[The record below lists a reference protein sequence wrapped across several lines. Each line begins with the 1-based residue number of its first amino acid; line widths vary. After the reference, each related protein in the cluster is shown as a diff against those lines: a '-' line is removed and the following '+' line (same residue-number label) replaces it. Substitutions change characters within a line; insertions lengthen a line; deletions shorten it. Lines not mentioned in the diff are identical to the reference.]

1 VSETVHV
8 RDVVSAAWR
17 DVLSLDT
24 AMDDDD
30 FFLLGGHSLLAIKLV
45 DRIESQLGIEFPFEE
60 LFVDARLSSV
70 IQACQRKVA
79 SAGGSDS

>member
-1 VSETVHV
+1 MTADV
-8 RDVVSAAWR
+8 REVVSAAWR

-45 DRIESQLGIEFPFEE
+45 DRIESELGIEFPFEE

-70 IQACQRKVA
+70 IRACRRKVA
-79 SAGGSDS
+79 STDGSDA